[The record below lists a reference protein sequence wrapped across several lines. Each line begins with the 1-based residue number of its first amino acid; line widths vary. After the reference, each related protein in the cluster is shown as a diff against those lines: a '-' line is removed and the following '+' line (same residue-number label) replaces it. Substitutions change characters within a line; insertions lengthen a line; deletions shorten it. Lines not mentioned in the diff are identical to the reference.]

1 MLRAQRRRPLA
12 GKRRRLAAHPR
23 ATRRLVPQ
31 RPFENSGRVGSAG
44 LFRPCFVGRPP
55 GQPASAALSA
65 YRGRNIPCGLSAA
78 RILRRSLIAEQ
89 VLAARIIWTTIF
101 KARRGDKPFPGLVG
115 EGRVMEAQVV
125 ELYRTAARP
134 RSQVAPQRSAGHRPP
149 GITSAGRSSHLL
161 TDRRLASL
169 VGISSGFATTHTTAP
184 DLSLMHVAD
193 SPRTFGAGT
202 PSAAARR

>member
-1 MLRAQRRRPLA
+1 MSAPNSEFGQRPVAGRRADLEYRSIEPKVRVQPRLRGFRCDRGRHAATRATFRRDWRREMPGRSRPMLRAQRRRPLA

-44 LFRPCFVGRPP
+44 LFRPCLVGRPP

-134 RSQVAPQRSAGHRPP
+134 RSQVAP
-149 GITSAGRSSHLL
+149 
-161 TDRRLASL
+161 
-169 VGISSGFATTHTTAP
+169 
-184 DLSLMHVAD
+184 
-193 SPRTFGAGT
+193 
-202 PSAAARR
+202 